1 MLESSCIINSI
12 NTTRPLDASRDA
24 RRLFSDRCGIVGVV
38 QSDHVALG
46 SAAVQRASN
55 ASRCMS
61 ACLANRLRG
70 CGHNVRHFVVDSR
83 YMRAFSRLADDGAAV
98 VNRGKVRIADADVH
112 DLRALGIAEKAS
124 IVRGRACRHGH
135 VLDLVEHAV
144 EFARERRGIRADRR
158 MRRIGIVDVVSQHI
172 VLAKAAENRYRVE
185 IRLVRNK
192 LIHIVRGEILVLS
205 CAARG
210 RIKAGSIAH
219 MHIASVEAHGL
230 RASSLYL
237 ERTLVGDGRDIR
249 RIDLRI
255 VQDAHALAL
264 KDDLRRLDR
273 AAAVDKADDVC
284 LRQACRACRVRI
296 DHTVLDTGARRSAE
310 VDRAARDRCADGI
323 GVELPRRHIETAD
336 IDSGAVADDD
346 ALGIRDVD
354 VLAALHRAVDARGH
368 IARDDVEVV
377 VRICTVVKLHG
388 LAALDG
394 EILPADDVVRRRARD
409 VRRRARRCDRRAA
422 RAHAV
427 MVRAAAVMDR
437 RTVRRRGNAEETC
450 KEAETDPASQGVLLA
465 YSSHLS
471 SSFLSQEK
479 PPQDVVAFLSFS
491 TLPQQGHRR
500 RKPPWT
506 EYYCRRLRT
515 PLDDWFACA
524 SIACADCVRTLLFV

>member
-1 MLESSCIINSI
+1 MV
-12 NTTRPLDASRDA
+12 A
-24 RRLFSDRCGIVGVV
+24 R
-38 QSDHVALG
+38 
-46 SAAVQRASN
+46 
-55 ASRCMS
+55 
-61 ACLANRLRG
+61 LADLLRG
-70 CGHNVRHFVVDSR
+70 CGCIACHFVVDIED
-83 YMRAFSRLADDGAAV
+83 MRTFSRLADDGAAV
-98 VNRGKVRIADADVH
+98 VDRGKVRIADADVR
-112 DLRALGIAEKAS
+112 DLRVLGIAEKAG

-144 EFARERRGIRADRR
+144 ELARERRGIRADRH

-172 VLAKAAENRYRVE
+172 VLAKTAENRYRVE

-219 MHIASVEAHGL
+219 MHIASVGAHGL

-284 LRQACRACRVRI
+284 LRQTCRACRVRI
-296 DHTVLDTGARRSAE
+296 DHTVLDTGARRIAE

-336 IDSGAVADDD
+336 IDAGAVADDD

-377 VRICTVVKLHG
+377 VRICTVVKFHG

-427 MVRAAAVMDR
+427 MVRAAAVIDR

-450 KEAETDPASQGVLLA
+450 KEAETDSASQGVLLA